1 MVQYLLT
8 SLSITSFM
16 TLASCSSISDA
27 ALLASRSPPRPHKF
41 YLRPGTV
48 IDYPL
53 AVGGADMHTATGTR
67 DQLLTSASAD
77 SSAAFG
83 LAENSR
89 YLYIATYADSE
100 CTTLYYGISE
110 KLDSCTP
117 LPNYY
122 LRTAYHKYTLTASG
136 YTLSIYTD
144 SNCATMSKMEESF
157 FIKDCTPST
166 SDKGRYQKN
175 IVSSSSVFP
184 TSTQH
189 VALR

>member
-1 MVQYLLT
+1 MVQSLLT
-8 SLSITSFM
+8 SLSLTSFM
-16 TLASCSSISDA
+16 TLASCTSSSNA
-27 ALLASRSPPRPHKF
+27 ALGVSNCFPKPFKS
-41 YLRPGTV
+41 YLRPGTA
-48 IDYPL
+48 IDSL
-53 AVGGADMHTATGTR
+53 AVDGADMHATIGIR
-67 DQLLTSASAD
+67 DELRTSASAEY
-77 SSAAFG
+77 SAAFG

-89 YLYIATYADSE
+89 YLYISTYADSE
-100 CTTLYYGISE
+100 CNTLYYGISE

-122 LRTAYHKYTLTASG
+122 LRTAYHKYTLTTTG
-136 YTLSIYTD
+136 YVLSIYTD
-144 SNCATMSKMEESF
+144 SNCAAMSKMEESP

-184 TSTQH
+184 TTTQH